1 MTNFIS
7 DQNAPIL
14 VEFTPTPGVQKTSLT
29 VAEIAEKSARA
40 LDTAMNTIHYMAL
53 QVSDT
58 IDALAKRP
66 SQVEVEFGIKLN
78 AESGAL
84 IAKAGVEGTLNVK
97 LTWKRK
103 EESHEQ

>member
-1 MTNFIS
+1 MSTFII
-7 DQNAPIL
+7 DEKTPIL
-14 VEFTPTPGVQKTSLT
+14 VEFTPGPGLHPTSLSPADI
-29 VAEIAEKSARA
+29 VEKSAKA
-40 LDTAMNTIHYMAL
+40 LDSAMNTIHYMAL

-66 SQVEVEFGIKLN
+66 SQVEVAFGIKLN

-103 EESHEQ
+103 EENHEG